1 MQKNLLFVFADQWR
15 RHAMGCAGAD
25 PVETPHMDR
34 FAAGGVYCRNAVS
47 ACPLCSP
54 HRASLLTGLQPLTTG
69 VFTNCKP
76 GLAMKLREDVPSLGT
91 ILKENG
97 YNTGYIGKWHLDE
110 PEIDR
115 TPEPESGARAW
126 DAYTPP
132 GAGRHGFDDWCS
144 YGAWDAHLDPHY
156 WTDSPA
162 QIKPGKWSPEYET
175 DRAIEFL
182 QRQTPEKPFGLVLS
196 WNPPHS
202 PYDEVPEQYLA
213 RYREKEI
220 PLRENVCFDSLHC
233 HTGEPMDMT
242 PADLLKKTRQYYAA
256 VTGLDEQF
264 GRLLDALDRLGLRE
278 NTCVVLSA
286 DHGDMMGSHGLMAKH
301 VWYEESI
308 NIPFVAAGPG
318 LLPGR
323 CDTVIGGADILPTLL
338 EWLELPVPESLE
350 GTSRFAGIRQHTGAD
365 DSAAYICACPGSKAF
380 LKMFREAGKD
390 PKDFGWRALRT
401 QRYTYVIDVG
411 YEPDPVP
418 RRYLYDLEKDP
429 YQFAPRILNS
439 AGEDP
444 IAQNLEK
451 RLLGCIRAYHDGF
464 WMHVAAQESA

>member
-1 MQKNLLFVFADQWR
+1 MRKNLIFVFADQWR
-15 RHAMGCAGAD
+15 RHAMGCAGQD
-25 PVETPHMDR
+25 PVRTPRMDA
-34 FAAGGVYCRNAVS
+34 FAAGGVYCENAVS

-76 GLAMKLREDVPSLGT
+76 GLAMKLREDVPALGT
-91 ILKENG
+91 VLKENG
-97 YNTGYIGKWHLDE
+97 YATGYIGKWHLDE

-132 GAGRHGFDDWCS
+132 GPGRHGFDFWCS

-162 QIKPGKWSPEYET
+162 QVRPGKWSPEYET
-175 DRAIEFL
+175 DQAIAFL
-182 QRQTPEKPFGLVLS
+182 ERQTAERPFGLVVS

-202 PYDEVPEQYLA
+202 PYDEVPEKYLSLYRDREFVPRPNV
-213 RYREKEI
+213 RYDK
-220 PLRENVCFDSLHC
+220 LHC

-242 PADLLKKTRQYYAA
+242 PAELAEKTRQYFAA

-264 GRLLDALDRLGLRE
+264 GRLLDALERLGLRE

-308 NIPFVAAGPG
+308 GIPFVAAGPG
-318 LLPGR
+318 LMPGR
-323 CDTVIGGADILPTLL
+323 CGTVLGGADILPTLL
-338 EWLELPVPESLE
+338 DWLELPAPPAIE
-350 GTSRFAGIRQHTGAD
+350 GVSRFADLCRHTGAD
-365 DSAAYICACPGSKAF
+365 DSAAYICACPGSKAY
-380 LKMFREAGKD
+380 LQMFRAAGKD

-411 YEPDPVP
+411 YEPQPVL
-418 RRYLYDLEKDP
+418 RRYLYDLESDP
-429 YQFAPRILNS
+429 YQMEPLILDSPTQSPVAQTLERRLAGRIR
-439 AGEDP
+439 E
-444 IAQNLEK
+444 
-451 RLLGCIRAYHDGF
+451 YHDGF
-464 WMHVAAQESA
+464 LQHLT